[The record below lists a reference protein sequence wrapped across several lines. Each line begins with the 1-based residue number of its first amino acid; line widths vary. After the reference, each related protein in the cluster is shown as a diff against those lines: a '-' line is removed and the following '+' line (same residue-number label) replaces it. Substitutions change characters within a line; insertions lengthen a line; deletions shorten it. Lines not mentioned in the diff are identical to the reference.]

1 MTTKKYFE
9 KLIDI
14 PPGGRYMVNAN
25 LARKGG
31 AYAMKINEVEQ
42 LVGITKKN
50 IRFYEEKGLLEPK
63 RQVQNGYRDYSDG
76 DVDMLRRIK
85 LLRKLSVPIEE
96 IKKLQTK
103 HMTLEDCLRRHE
115 ISLAREE
122 KNLSQIREMCEELQE
137 RGAEFETLS
146 AQELLAEMEARE
158 KGGTRLMDVAAT
170 DRKRKKKIAPLIVAA
185 VVTLFMAAYMV
196 LVAFTIFYEKPVPSE
211 AVPVMIIMALA
222 PLAVIVGIL
231 IAVRERLKEIRDG
244 EEDAASK
251 Y

>member
-1 MTTKKYFE
+1 
-9 KLIDI
+9 
-14 PPGGRYMVNAN
+14 MVNAN